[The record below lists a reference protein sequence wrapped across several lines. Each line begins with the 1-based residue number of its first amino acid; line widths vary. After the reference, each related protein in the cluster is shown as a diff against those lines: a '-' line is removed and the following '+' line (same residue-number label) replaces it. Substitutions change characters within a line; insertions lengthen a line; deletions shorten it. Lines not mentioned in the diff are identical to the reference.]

1 MSRLAP
7 SPSRVAV
14 LAAAMLASAAV
25 PLAAAPLDLTAVPAD
40 AKWLMHFDMDAAR
53 DSIVVQRAWERMLK
67 MHPHAGG
74 MMDMAAKMTGMDP
87 RKDLRDVTA
96 WGFDTDKRNGVMV
109 VRGKVNRELLEKM
122 VEKAADHKTM
132 KHGDYTLHAWTH
144 KGWRGRRGAQV
155 VGAFHRDDVMV
166 FGRAPDKV
174 KAALDVLDGTAGGVN
189 GEGPLA
195 GRVRPGS
202 ILVARAAAVDPET
215 KCPVLKQGRAF
226 RVAMGENA
234 GQSFYRARLE
244 MESRAAADAVEDVVK
259 GFTALGRLR
268 WGDDAD
274 ALQLVNAVQVD
285 VAGETCTIAW
295 DAAADRVA
303 TVVDRAMDDWQ
314 KRHGG
319 RGGRWGGCP
328 DCDEDGCEG
337 CGKGECPM
345 QKGREGSRAE
355 KPWRDDE
362 F

>member
-1 MSRLAP
+1 MPRLVAIVP
-7 SPSRVAV
+7 SAA
-14 LAAAMLASAAV
+14 LAAALFCAG
-25 PLAAAPLDLTAVPAD
+25 PLAAAPLDLATVAGD
-40 AKWLMHFDMDAAR
+40 AKWVMHFDMDAAR
-53 DSIVVQRAWERMLK
+53 DSVVVQRAWEKMQK

-96 WGFDTDKRNGVMV
+96 WGLDTDKRKGVMI

-122 VEKAADHKTM
+122 VAKAPDHKTM
-132 KHGDYTLHAWTH
+132 EHRNHTLHAWTH
-144 KGWRGRRGAQV
+144 KGWKGRRGEPM
-155 VGAFHRDDVMV
+155 VGAFHRYDVLV
-166 FGRAPDKV
+166 FGRTPEKV
-174 KAALDVLDGTAGGVN
+174 QAALDVLDGTAGGVR
-189 GEGPLA
+189 GDGPLG

-202 ILVARAAAVDPET
+202 ILVARAAAVDPDT
-215 KCPVLKQGRAF
+215 TCPVLKQGRSF

-244 MESRAAADAVEDVVK
+244 MESRASADAVEDVVK

-274 ALQLVNAVQVD
+274 ALQLVNAVEVD

-295 DAAADRVA
+295 DGDAERVA
-303 TVVDRAMDDWQ
+303 KVVDRAMDDWQ
-314 KRHGG
+314 KRH
-319 RGGRWGGCP
+319 RSHGGRWGGCP
-328 DCDEDGCEG
+328 DCDKDGCQG

-345 QKGREGSRAE
+345 EKGKKDSPAE
-355 KPWRDDE
+355 KPLRDDE